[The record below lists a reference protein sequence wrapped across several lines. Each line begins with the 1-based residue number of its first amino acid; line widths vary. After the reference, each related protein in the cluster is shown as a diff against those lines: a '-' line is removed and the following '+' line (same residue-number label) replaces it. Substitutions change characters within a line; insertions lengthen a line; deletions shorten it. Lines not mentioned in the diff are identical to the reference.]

1 MSATR
6 YNGLTKKIG
15 WVYGQAN
22 KIAKG
27 DILIWVSGLDDAPSS
42 RKDVV
47 VDKVGRK
54 WVTIVNGRRNWR
66 ADVVT
71 LKVDCS
77 GGYGYCFRSEEDFAA
92 AVHEYCREQAALK
105 AWDKLKNRMRESWRK
120 PDKLTEEAILQAM
133 TALGW
138 NEPPTTTA

>member
-1 MSATR
+1 MEWTLI
-6 YNGLTKKIG
+6 NEELVGCMETEK
-15 WVYGQAN
+15 

-27 DILIWVSGLDDAPSS
+27 DTLIWVSRLDNLTT
-42 RKDVV
+42 RRDVIV
-47 VDKVGRK
+47 EKVGRK

-77 GGYGYCFRSEEDFAA
+77 GGLGYCFRSEEDLAA
-92 AVHEYCREQAALK
+92 TVHEYHREQAAGQ
-105 AWDKLKNRMRESWRK
+105 AWNKLKKRMSESWRK
-120 PDKLTEEAILQAM
+120 PDKLTEGAILQAM

-138 NEPPTTTA
+138 NEPPPTTAQG